1 MSEQSPLNC
10 QSTKMKNAI
19 TWMAET
25 LQNNPEKP
33 RHTIVQDAELRFDL
47 TPLEC
52 EFLNKHF
59 AKATA

>member
-1 MSEQSPLNC
+1 
-10 QSTKMKNAI
+10 MKNAI
-19 TWMAET
+19 TWMAEN